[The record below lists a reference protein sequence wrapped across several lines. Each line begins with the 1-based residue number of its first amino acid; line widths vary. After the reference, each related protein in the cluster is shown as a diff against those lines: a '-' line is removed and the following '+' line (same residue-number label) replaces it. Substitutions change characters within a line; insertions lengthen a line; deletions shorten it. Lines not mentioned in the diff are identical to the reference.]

1 MMSLF
6 SGKVKEIG
14 IISMISIILFSFGLL
29 FYIQNITQ
37 TNIKVSLFEQQKQRQ
52 IESTKSIS
60 EHIGSDLNLVVSML
74 DGLANS
80 FYLQDDIYSDNTK
93 KLVEEKYNQ
102 FTPVI
107 NRLFVLDK
115 NDVVTINLAP
125 RRSDIF
131 VGADYSFRDW
141 VKEISQ
147 CQYSLMVLR
156 GREYTEF

>member
-37 TNIKVSLFEQQKQRQ
+37 TNIRVSLFEQQKQRQ

-74 DGLANS
+74 DGLPNS

-115 NDVVTINLAP
+115 NDVVTISLAP

-141 VKEISQ
+141 VKEI
-147 CQYSLMVLR
+147 R
-156 GREYTEF
+156 K